1 MLYKKKH
8 PLIAFLTV
16 FVFFAVIIL
25 NFSDGF
31 SIISIKTATPFI
43 ILPVLCAYSLF
54 SDIKR
59 AAFAG
64 FITGAC
70 ADSVTS
76 GSYCFNTIALL
87 IIGVGV
93 CLAAN
98 NLFNKNIRAA
108 AVLSLIVSV
117 LYFGADWL
125 IFHAIGFNMQHSLEF
140 LFSFSLASAI
150 YTSVFVI
157 PFYFL
162 FKHFDKVKNQH

>member
-70 ADSVTS
+70 ADS
-76 GSYCFNTIALL
+76 CFNTIALL

-125 IFHAIGFNMQHSLEF
+125 IFHTIGFNMQHSLEF